1 VQPAAPG
8 GFELMK
14 RLIGQALV
22 LGTLVSVPAA
32 AIANPASP
40 LDDKK
45 EEKSKDKDKKEKE
58 KGKDKKKSPAPAPS
72 H

>member
-1 VQPAAPG
+1 
-8 GFELMK
+8 MK
-14 RLIGQALV
+14 RLIGQAIV

-45 EEKSKDKDKKEKE
+45 EEKSKE
-58 KGKDKKKSPAPAPS
+58 KGKEKSKDGKKKSPAPAPS